1 VVSLI
6 KKSLVYRTKK
16 LRHTGRG
23 FYTWLIQISCLDS
36 ITFNK
41 LQIIMR
47 VQFLPAGFS
56 VHSFF
61 SRLFKIAF
69 MSGCIIA
76 GTVSA
81 QTIVTIGTSSSTS
94 STSGPA
100 NSTTAGTRNER
111 HMCIYSAAELSAAGL
126 GTGTSLLSIAW
137 EKTGAAHYYNQDLTI
152 RVWLKHSAST
162 TFAASPVFATETASA
177 TLVYETT
184 TGSIPMTAGWITF
197 PFNTATPFFTW
208 DGVQHLQ
215 VITEVIRPT
224 DWTETGFLWRTITSV
239 TNGAANASGTMA
251 SPPASLTRT
260 GTRPQIRV
268 GIPTTGDD
276 AALVGMSSPVNGP
289 AGSQNITVTLR
300 NTGSNTLTSA
310 TIAWDV
316 NGGAPTNFPWSGSL
330 APGALDNVTVGSHSF
345 AGGPNTISATV
356 SNPNGSPDQ
365 DPANN
370 TVTKNIVTCS
380 PLSGAYT
387 INQTQPTGGTNFN
400 SFTDFSNYLSSCGV
414 GANVTATVTPGTGP
428 YVEQVVFQNI
438 PGIGAGA
445 TVTINGSG
453 EIITSSGPII
463 QTGSNPNRHIIR
475 LIGLQ
480 YFTVNNV
487 QIDMVAGSTGF
498 IGLHVLNA
506 GNHITVS
513 NCTINMGTAT
523 SSLLAGIVANGDP
536 AGNLTPGG
544 AFDNLTFTGNT
555 ITGGGFGVSVN
566 GLASPLATN
575 VVIGNNN
582 FNDFSSNGV
591 YLRETNGAEVRQNN
605 FNKSAGS
612 TASVNG
618 IQLAQAANI
627 NGRVHGNFIKMTQTA
642 GSFVGIY
649 LFDGTGHKVYNNLI
663 YDIRST
669 TGNIEGIR
677 VRTGGTAPEIYFN
690 TVVFN
695 DANPTTGSLLGFREE
710 LGNTNSILRNNI
722 FYITQ
727 TATGNSA
734 ALQLAAS
741 SSITTAIS
749 SNYNVFW
756 TPGGN
761 TAIKINVSPNPPTFY
776 PNLAAWQ
783 AASTQDA
790 ASFETDPNFQAPANP
805 IPTSGVINNQ
815 AVTGT
820 GITTDITGA
829 PRGAAPDPGAYEFA
843 PPSADAAITDYVLP
857 AIPHCAATLDVRFEL
872 TNAGADPLNTVTIN
886 WTVNGV
892 AQAPVNWAGP
902 PLASGNSTIVTLGTI
917 PVAPATLYDFT
928 ATTSNPNGGPDAN
941 PANDSFTYLDFRKGY
956 EGVLTINGAAPV
968 STTNFQTFQSAADA
982 LAQYGVCAAVT
993 LNVSNGPYT
1002 EQVVFNNIPGT
1013 SATARVTLNGNNQVL
1028 QYNPT
1033 VAVTDH
1039 ILQLNGV
1046 NYMIVQNLTVNSMHP
1061 DQGRGIHITN
1071 NASKLVIQNNTV
1083 NVSLTNATSSAF
1095 PIIISGQNWLLDG
1108 SLSDSVVITGNTVN
1122 GGYSG
1127 IQLSG
1132 EHWTQPLTRIRVE
1145 NNTILDWYGFGV
1157 YLSYTNNAIVRSNT
1171 IRRPTR
1177 FNSGSD
1183 AVTPA
1188 GITIPAGSLGFL
1200 LDKNRIYDLHLGM
1213 PGTPTISRG
1222 VYLSG
1227 TSIAPTSGSIQ
1238 NNLIYGMTNEGAQY
1252 GIQNN
1257 SVNGP
1262 VNIYHNTIVLNHS
1275 SGASTSNTNAI
1286 NMSNFDTQT
1295 GTDIRNN
1302 VFVVTRGGTGIKR
1315 IFDINEAS
1323 TTFTSNYNV
1332 TWLNAPG
1339 GTQTFGQVGSTNYI
1353 TFNDWVSGTGKDV
1366 NSVFADPVFVNPGAG
1381 NYTPS
1386 YFMADGA
1393 VMGTVP
1399 VGVPDDI
1406 LNVVR
1411 SANPDPGAYE
1421 WALPPCTG
1429 ASGGTAS
1436 VSGASSFCTSGSAT
1450 LTATGFSTGTGTTY
1464 QWQFSNDNFVTNIND
1479 LVGQTN
1485 PTSASTGTITST
1497 TYYRLKVTCNAGP
1510 VTAYSNIITVTVGQP
1525 VNITAQPAAATRCTG
1540 ASVTFS
1546 VTASNAASY
1555 QWQKNTVNIAGATS
1569 ASYTI
1574 NNLVMGDAGT
1584 YRVVIGGQG
1593 ACPSVTSNEVV
1604 LTMQESVAI
1613 SAHPVSQSV
1622 CAGANVAF
1630 SVTATGTGLT
1640 YQWRKGGVNIP
1651 GATTSGLLITGATAG
1666 DAGVYDVVVTG
1677 ACGSL
1682 TSNTATL
1689 TVTQTGS
1696 WIGVTS
1702 SDWNTASNWCGGIPG
1717 VTTDVI
1723 IPASA
1728 PNMPNLS
1735 GGSGSARQITI
1746 AAGATLTIGAGGVLN
1761 IYGDLVNNGIFNALG
1776 GSLAFRGAASQ
1787 SIAGFIAL
1795 NATMNGTGGV
1805 VLAGNSAVTGTL
1817 TLTNGNIT
1825 LGSFNL
1831 ALSNSATG
1839 STASHI
1845 ITNGPGNVVVMFLAA
1860 SATRTVPVG
1869 PDAGSYNPLTI
1880 SANAGHTTD
1889 NFTVHCRTGV
1899 PVNGVAGTLFTND
1912 VVNRTWLITEEV
1924 AGGSNV
1930 NLTFQWNGGQELT
1943 GFQRNRSFVSRH
1955 NGANWVDGPA
1965 TGASGTDPFTHTLA
1979 GVSSFSPFAVRSEAI
1994 PRPRTGIYPNPARN
2008 ILNVVLDMSSDTPV
2022 TFTIFDSKGRQM
2034 IQQSG
2039 TAIAGLSRTTL
2050 NLDKLASGVYVLKVS
2065 TSANPELMVERFVKQ
2080 R

>member
-1 VVSLI
+1 MGVKILPKLINRIRVFRKFIQVGVLSL
-6 KKSLVYRTKK
+6 LVLK
-16 LRHTGRG
+16 GN
-23 FYTWLIQISCLDS
+23 S
-36 ITFNK
+36 I
-41 LQIIMR
+41 
-47 VQFLPAGFS
+47 
-56 VHSFF
+56 
-61 SRLFKIAF
+61 
-69 MSGCIIA
+69 
-76 GTVSA
+76 SA

-126 GTGTSLLSIAW
+126 GTGSSLMNIAW

-184 TGSIPMTAGWITF
+184 TGSIPTSGGWLTF
-197 PFNTATPFFTW
+197 PFNTATPFFNW

-215 VITEVIRPT
+215 VITELIRPT
-224 DWTETGFLWRTITSV
+224 DWTETGFLWRTITSL
-239 TNGAANASGTMA
+239 TNGAANASGSSA
-251 SPPASLTRT
+251 APPASLTRT
-260 GTRPQIRV
+260 GTRPQIRL

-276 AALVGMSSPVNGP
+276 AALTGMPSPVSGP
-289 AGSQNITVTLR
+289 AGSQNINVILR
-300 NTGSNTLTSA
+300 NTGSTTLTSA
-310 TIAWDV
+310 TITWTV

-330 APGALDNVTVGSHSF
+330 VPGANETVTAGSHSF
-345 AGGPNTISATV
+345 AGGPNNISATV
-356 SNPNGSPDQ
+356 SNPNGLPDQ

-370 TVTKNIVTCS
+370 TIIKDIVTCS
-380 PLSGAYT
+380 TMSGAYT
-387 INQTQPTGGTNFN
+387 INKTLPTGGANFN
-400 SFTDFSNYLSSCGV
+400 SFVDFSNYLSSCGV
-414 GANVTATVTPGTGP
+414 GGNVTATVVAGTGP
-428 YVEQVVFQNI
+428 YIEQVVFQNI

-445 TVTINGSG
+445 TVTINGNG
-453 EIITSSGPII
+453 ETITSSGPII

-480 YFTVNNV
+480 YFTVNNLR
-487 QIDMVAGSTGF
+487 IDMVAGSTGF
-498 IGLHVLNA
+498 IGVHVLNS
-506 GNHITVS
+506 GNHITIS
-513 NCTINMGTAT
+513 NCIVNMGTAT
-523 SSLLAGIVANGDP
+523 STLLGGFVANGDP

-544 AFDNLTFTGNT
+544 TFDFLTITGNT
-555 ITGGGFGVSVN
+555 VTGGGYGASVN

-575 VVIGNNN
+575 VVIENNN
-582 FNDFSSNGV
+582 FNDFNSNGI
-591 YLRETNGAEVRQNN
+591 YLRETNGVEVRNN
-605 FNKSAGS
+605 HFDKSAGS
-612 TASVNG
+612 TASTNA

-627 NGRVHGNFIKMTQTA
+627 NGRVYNNFIKMTQTA

-690 TVVFN
+690 TIVFN
-695 DANPTTGSLLGFREE
+695 NAAATTGSLLGFREE

-727 TATGNSA
+727 TAAGNSA

-776 PNLAAWQ
+776 PNMAAWQ

-790 ASFETDPNFQAPANP
+790 ASFETDPNFQSPVNP

-829 PRGAAPDPGAYEFA
+829 ARGVAPDPGVYEFA
-843 PPSADAAITDYVLP
+843 PPSADAAITAYVLP
-857 AIPHCAATLDVRFEL
+857 ALPHCAATLDVQFEL
-872 TNAGADPLNTVTIN
+872 TNAGADPLNSVTIN

-892 AQAPVNWAGP
+892 AQSPVNWTGP
-902 PLASGNSTIVTLGTI
+902 SLASGSSTIVTLGTI

-928 ATTSNPNGGPDAN
+928 ATSSNPNGGTDAN

-968 STTNFQTFQSAADA
+968 STTNFQTFQSSANA
-982 LAQYGVCAAVT
+982 LAQYGVCTAVT
-993 LNVSNGPYT
+993 INVLNGPYT
-1002 EQVVFNNIPGT
+1002 EQVVFNTIPGT
-1013 SATARVTLNGNNQVL
+1013 SAVNRVTLNGNNQIL

-1046 NYMIVQNLTVNSMHP
+1046 NYMIVENLTVNSLHP

-1071 NASKLVIQNNTV
+1071 DASKLVIRNNTV
-1083 NVSLTNATSSAF
+1083 NVSMTNSISSSF
-1095 PIIISGQNWLLDG
+1095 GIIISGQNWLLDG
-1108 SLSDSVVITGNTVN
+1108 SLSDSVVITGNTVA

-1132 EHWTQPLTRIRVE
+1132 VHWTQPLTRIRVE
-1145 NNTILDWYGFGV
+1145 NNIILDWYGFGV

-1188 GITIPAGSLGFL
+1188 GITIPAGSLGFM

-1252 GIQNN
+1252 GIQHN

-1262 VNIYHNTIVLNHS
+1262 INIYHNTIVLNHS

-1286 NMSNFDTQT
+1286 NMSNFNTQT

-1302 VFVVTRGGTGIKR
+1302 VFFVTRGGTGVKR
-1315 IFDINEAS
+1315 IFDVADAS
-1323 TTFTSNYNV
+1323 STFTSNYNV

-1339 GTQTFGQVGSTNYI
+1339 GTQTFGQIGSTNYI
-1353 TFNDWVSGTGKDV
+1353 SFNDWTSGTGKDV
-1366 NSVFADPVFVNPGAG
+1366 NSVFADPAFVNPPTG
-1381 NYTPS
+1381 NFTPS
-1386 YFMADGA
+1386 YFMADGS
-1393 VMGTVP
+1393 VMGTGS
-1399 VGVPDDI
+1399 VGVTDDI
-1406 LNVVR
+1406 LGTLR
-1411 SANPDPGAYE
+1411 SANPDPGAFE
-1421 WALPPCTG
+1421 WLLPPCTT

-1436 VSGASSFCTSGSAT
+1436 VSGAGSFCTSGSTT
-1450 LTATGFSTGTGTTY
+1450 LTATGFSTGSGSTY
-1464 QWQFSNDNFVTNIND
+1464 QWQFSNDNFVANIND

-1485 PTSASTGTITST
+1485 PASASTGSITST
-1497 TYYRLKVTCNAGP
+1497 TYYRLRVTCSAGP
-1510 VTAYSNIITVTVGQP
+1510 TTAYSNIVTISVGQP
-1525 VNITAQPAAATRCTG
+1525 VNITAQPQSQTRCTG
-1540 ASVTFS
+1540 TSVTFS
-1546 VTASNAASY
+1546 VTATNAGSY
-1555 QWQKNTVNIAGATS
+1555 QWQKNTLDITGATA

-1574 NNLVMGDAGT
+1574 NNLVIGDAGS

-1593 ACPSVTSNEVV
+1593 ACPAVISDAAV

-1622 CAGANVAF
+1622 CSGANVAF
-1630 SVTATGTGLT
+1630 SVTATGAGLS

-1651 GATTSGLLITGATAG
+1651 GATTSGLLITGAGAG

-1677 ACGSL
+1677 TCGSL
-1682 TSNTATL
+1682 TSNPATL

-1702 SDWNTASNWCGGIPG
+1702 SDWNMASNWCGGVPG
-1717 VTTDVI
+1717 TTTDVT
-1723 IPASA
+1723 IPAA
-1728 PNMPNLS
+1728 VPNMPNLS
-1735 GGSGSARQITI
+1735 GGNGSARQITI
-1746 AAGATLTIGAGGVLN
+1746 AAGATLTVGAGGVLN
-1761 IYGDLVNNGIFNALG
+1761 IYGDLVNSGILNALG
-1776 GSLAFRGAASQ
+1776 GSLAFRGAVSQ

-1795 NATMNGTGGV
+1795 NATMNGAGGI

-1825 LGSFNL
+1825 LESFDL
-1831 ALSNSATG
+1831 ALSASAAG
-1839 STASHI
+1839 STGSHI

-1860 SATRTVPVG
+1860 GGSRTVPAG
-1869 PDAGSYNPLTI
+1869 SDATSYNPLII
-1880 SANAGHTTD
+1880 SANAGHATD
-1889 NFTVHCRTGV
+1889 NFTVNCRTGV
-1899 PVNGVAGTLFTND
+1899 PINGVAGPFFTSD
-1912 VVNRTWLITEEV
+1912 VVNRTWLITEGV
-1924 AGGSNV
+1924 GGGSNV
-1930 NLTFQWNGGQELT
+1930 NLNFQWAGGQELT
-1943 GFQRNRSFVSRH
+1943 GFQRNRSYVIRH
-1955 NGANWVDGPA
+1955 NGANWVAGPA
-1965 TGASGTDPFTHTLA
+1965 TGAGGTDPYTQTLT

-2008 ILNVVLDMSSDTPV
+2008 QINVVLDMAADTPA
-2022 TFTIFDSKGRQM
+2022 TFTVYDSKGRQM
-2034 IQQSG
+2034 IQLS
-2039 TAIAGLSRTTL
+2039 TMLLTGLSSTSL

-2065 TSANPELMVERFVKQ
+2065 TSANPELLVEQFVKQ